1 MHYANY
7 EHNVNK
13 LLIYFTFYY
22 YMIHEGPDRGKGQ
35 RLLINYDIFHNIIQG
50 TVALA
55 PH

>member
-22 YMIHEGPDRGKGQ
+22 YMIYEGPDRGNFCAGLKFKEY
-35 RLLINYDIFHNIIQG
+35 INSKA
-50 TVALA
+50 V
-55 PH
+55 